1 LSKYQAL
8 FKQTFIYGL
17 ATVLPRM
24 FSFLLVPLYTSN
36 GMLTNAEYGSVT
48 ILFSYIIFFNVV
60 LSYGMETAFFRF
72 FHQHN
77 EPNDVAKTSLYSLL
91 FSSFGFL
98 FIVVLAK
105 SWLAKSIG
113 ISEDLFTYAIWILFL
128 DALVVIPF
136 AQLRAEKRP
145 VFYAI
150 IKITNVGL
158 MLLLNV
164 FFLMV
169 LPKLFDKNPLLQS
182 IYFPDAKVNYVFVS
196 NLLASAFTFL
206 VFIPKYWLAKGNFD
220 WSLWKKMIRYG
231 FPILLAGI
239 AFAINEHLDKILLE
253 KLHVPMA
260 QIGSYSAC
268 YKIGVFMVLYRTA
281 FTLGIEPFFFSQAKE
296 KDAPQTYANVTKYF
310 VIFGSIIT
318 YVVILFSDILK
329 PFLIRN
335 ESYWDAMT
343 VVPIIVIANF
353 FLGIYTNLSVWYKVV
368 DKTWIGAVISL
379 IGALCTLLINWWTI
393 PVLGY
398 VGSAL
403 ATIGAY
409 GSMLLLSYVWGQKKY
424 PIPYD
429 WKTMGMYLMLAF
441 SGSLVYFYG
450 YRENYWIGF
459 GILLVLLLFTFY
471 QQKAFLQKIIPTWK
485 K

>member
-1 LSKYQAL
+1 
-8 FKQTFIYGL
+8 
-17 ATVLPRM
+17 
-24 FSFLLVPLYTSN
+24 
-36 GMLTNAEYGSVT
+36 
-48 ILFSYIIFFNVV
+48 
-60 LSYGMETAFFRF
+60 
-72 FHQHN
+72 
-77 EPNDVAKTSLYSLL
+77 
-91 FSSFGFL
+91 
-98 FIVVLAK
+98 
-105 SWLAKSIG
+105 
-113 ISEDLFTYAIWILFL
+113 
-128 DALVVIPF
+128 
-136 AQLRAEKRP
+136 
-145 VFYAI
+145 
-150 IKITNVGL
+150 
-158 MLLLNV
+158 
-164 FFLMV
+164 
-169 LPKLFDKNPLLQS
+169 
-182 IYFPDAKVNYVFVS
+182 
-196 NLLASAFTFL
+196 
-206 VFIPKYWLAKGNFD
+206 
-220 WSLWKKMIRYG
+220 MIRYG
-231 FPILLAGI
+231 LPILLAGI
-239 AFAINEHLDKILLE
+239 AFAVNEHLDKILLE

-296 KDAPQTYANVTKYF
+296 KNAPETYANVTKYF

-335 ESYWDAMT
+335 ESYWDAMM

-353 FLGIYTNLSVWYKVV
+353 FLGIYTNLSVWYKVI
-368 DKTWIGAVISL
+368 DKTWIGALISL
-379 IGALCTLLINWWTI
+379 LGALCTLLINWWTI

-409 GSMLLLSYVWGQKKY
+409 GSMMLLSYVWGQKKY

-429 WKTMGMYLMLAF
+429 WKTMGMYLLLAF

-459 GILLVLLLFTFY
+459 GILLVLLTYTFY
-471 QQKAFLQKIIPTWK
+471 QQKEFLQKMIPTWK

>member
-1 LSKYQAL
+1 
-8 FKQTFIYGL
+8 
-17 ATVLPRM
+17 
-24 FSFLLVPLYTSN
+24 
-36 GMLTNAEYGSVT
+36 
-48 ILFSYIIFFNVV
+48 
-60 LSYGMETAFFRF
+60 
-72 FHQHN
+72 
-77 EPNDVAKTSLYSLL
+77 
-91 FSSFGFL
+91 
-98 FIVVLAK
+98 
-105 SWLAKSIG
+105 
-113 ISEDLFTYAIWILFL
+113 
-128 DALVVIPF
+128 
-136 AQLRAEKRP
+136 
-145 VFYAI
+145 
-150 IKITNVGL
+150 
-158 MLLLNV
+158 
-164 FFLMV
+164 MV
-169 LPKLFDKNPLLQS
+169 LPKFFNKNPLLQS

-220 WSLWKKMIRYG
+220 WTLWKKMIRYG
-231 FPILLAGI
+231 LPILLAGI
-239 AFAINEHLDKILLE
+239 AFAVNEHLDKILLE

-296 KDAPQTYANVTKYF
+296 KNAPETYANVTKYF

-335 ESYWDAMT
+335 ESYWDAMM

-353 FLGIYTNLSVWYKVV
+353 FLGIYTNLSVWYKVI
-368 DKTWIGAVISL
+368 DKTWIGALISL
-379 IGALCTLLINWWTI
+379 LGALCTLLINWWTI

-409 GSMLLLSYVWGQKKY
+409 GSMMLLSYVWGQKKY

-429 WKTMGMYLMLAF
+429 WKTMGMYLLLAF

-459 GILLVLLLFTFY
+459 GILLVLLTYTFY
-471 QQKAFLQKIIPTWK
+471 QQKEFLQKMIPTWK